1 MENPNPLASD
11 LKPANVAG
19 INLYAQLLHWLAQL
33 LDARR
38 QRLLAAPVVPFP
50 AVAGI
55 VTIAKAEVGFGSR
68 AAVVAR
74 LTVWPVCPQLRNCP
88 VCPDSYAWCQFRTS
102 RSQPISSAEGTVP
115 ASGLGVF
122 RDPTPGTGPRPRSG
136 RCISASRISGPS
148 TAPEYLAELSVPRPR
163 CEF

>member
-68 AAVVAR
+68 SGCRCQADGVAGLPSAPELPCLPR
-74 LTVWPVCPQLRNCP
+74 QLRLVP
-88 VCPDSYAWCQFRTS
+88 IPDLTLTAYFLR
-102 RSQPISSAEGTVP
+102 RGDSA
-115 ASGLGVF
+115 
-122 RDPTPGTGPRPRSG
+122 
-136 RCISASRISGPS
+136 C
-148 TAPEYLAELSVPRPR
+148 
-163 CEF
+163 